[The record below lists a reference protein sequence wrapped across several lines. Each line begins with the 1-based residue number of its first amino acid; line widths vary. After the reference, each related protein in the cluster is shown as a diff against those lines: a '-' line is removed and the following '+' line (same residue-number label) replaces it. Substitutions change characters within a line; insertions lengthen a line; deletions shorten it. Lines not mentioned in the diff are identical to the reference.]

1 MAATTTTTIRGVS
14 VFKGQHPRDG
24 DAFDLAL
31 SLEGIEVRRPGLP
44 VQRMAW
50 GRVSRWEIEERRD
63 YCLLTLYG
71 KGATTPLIV
80 PGWTLDDLE
89 ILMREVTTGS
99 RGVADAAP
107 VGTEAT
113 PSTEPAPTE
122 SRADRR
128 RRLRLH
134 NLLSWKAV
142 TTVVLLGLLAAAVV
156 LVLLQSAGVIDW
168 GFLGPTA

>member
-14 VFKGQHPRDG
+14 VFKGQRPRGG

-31 SLEGIEVRRPGLP
+31 SLEGMEVRRPGLP

-50 GRVSRWEIEERRD
+50 SRVTRWEIEEHRD
-63 YCLLTLYG
+63 YCLLTLHG
-71 KGATTPLIV
+71 EGATTPLVV

-89 ILMREVTTGS
+89 ILMREVTGPG
-99 RGVADAAP
+99 GVPDAAP

-134 NLLSWKAV
+134 NMPSWKAV
-142 TTVVLLGLLAAAVV
+142 TTVVLLGLLVAAVV